1 MEGSFLYRPLD
12 LDPQSRQLR
21 FLHLLPAQRFDDD
34 IHCTI
39 FHGSLQDRPSYE
51 ALSYVWGSEEHKPSI
66 HLSYVPEQIEGA
78 SEAQDE
84 ENPKL
89 TSKKSVPIQVTQNLF
104 VALRHIRLPDVS
116 RTMWIDAI
124 CINQSLTDEKAHQV
138 KQMRQVY
145 LLSQRVVLWLGE
157 EENSSIA
164 INFLRD
170 MPLQQN
176 GDAAYSWNKNDI
188 TKWTACDDLFLKR
201 PYWGRSW
208 ILQEVLH
215 DKDVIVYI
223 GLQTLTIEELF
234 ALFKKY
240 FTLRRA
246 ITTIALN
253 ALNEEGQPSNNTE
266 EHKRALANDRWF
278 RAAATVESMPG
289 TLVDMRLSFKKDA
302 KFEPRLPMLLYTFR
316 DQQAGLAKDKMYSL
330 QGMAKQEYIIDIDYS
345 EDESE
350 ERPNLTKRGLYIL
363 ITRQLLARVLVV
375 LLWIEA
381 PKREIEN
388 GMDEPKLPS
397 WVPDFTQE
405 QQLSAKFLYT
415 SSSCFSA
422 DKNFP
427 GGMVTVPAQSMETLK
442 RNGVFTI
449 RGVCVGRITSTHVV
463 NLTKQW
469 SEDPKWKDWDR
480 VKLFWYELG
489 SYSDHKESAMISTA
503 EPAPESRIPTPTFEN
518 TNWGPCKAEAGDI
531 IVVVA
536 GSKIPLVLR
545 KEVDRFLFVGG
556 CLLVDSRIDVTKL
569 TLGCGEQEGFSK
581 IMYGSV
587 VEEIGKTCKVEEFEM
602 C

>member
-51 ALSYVWGSEEHKPSI
+51 ALSYVWGSEENKPSI
-66 HLSYVPEQIEGA
+66 HLSYVPEQTEGA

-240 FTLRRA
+240 
-246 ITTIALN
+246 
-253 ALNEEGQPSNNTE
+253 
-266 EHKRALANDRWF
+266 
-278 RAAATVESMPG
+278 
-289 TLVDMRLSFKKDA
+289 
-302 KFEPRLPMLLYTFR
+302 LL
-316 DQQAGLAKDKMYSL
+316 
-330 QGMAKQEYIIDIDYS
+330 
-345 EDESE
+345 
-350 ERPNLTKRGLYIL
+350 
-363 ITRQLLARVLVV
+363 
-375 LLWIEA
+375 
-381 PKREIEN
+381 
-388 GMDEPKLPS
+388 
-397 WVPDFTQE
+397 
-405 QQLSAKFLYT
+405 
-415 SSSCFSA
+415 
-422 DKNFP
+422 
-427 GGMVTVPAQSMETLK
+427 
-442 RNGVFTI
+442 
-449 RGVCVGRITSTHVV
+449 
-463 NLTKQW
+463 
-469 SEDPKWKDWDR
+469 
-480 VKLFWYELG
+480 
-489 SYSDHKESAMISTA
+489 
-503 EPAPESRIPTPTFEN
+503 
-518 TNWGPCKAEAGDI
+518 
-531 IVVVA
+531 
-536 GSKIPLVLR
+536 
-545 KEVDRFLFVGG
+545 
-556 CLLVDSRIDVTKL
+556 
-569 TLGCGEQEGFSK
+569 
-581 IMYGSV
+581 
-587 VEEIGKTCKVEEFEM
+587 
-602 C
+602 